1 MFIKS
6 KDFVSSSRGSIS
18 ALSAD
23 IIPKWNHISTKSA
36 DITKLGD
43 ISLGGLYI
51 AKRRCMKHEQ

>member
-23 IIPKWNHISTKSA
+23 ITPKWNYISTKSA
-36 DITKLGD
+36 DITKLSEMAD
-43 ISLGGLYI
+43 LK
-51 AKRRCMKHEQ
+51 KRNIRR